1 MPGSGRSS
9 GEGNG
14 KLIPIFLPVEFIFFF
29 FFLIFFFFF
38 FFWPGEFHGQRSLEC
53 YSPWVAKSQI
63 GLSHTHTH
71 THTLKE
77 RIPANHL
84 TYSTIARDEIC
95 VSTHTLSTDKIHML
109 KLNLQ

>member
-1 MPGSGRSS
+1 M
-9 GEGNG
+9 
-14 KLIPIFLPVEFIFFF
+14 L
-29 FFLIFFFFF
+29 
-38 FFWPGEFHGQRSLEC
+38 QSLGCKE
-53 YSPWVAKSQI
+53 SDRTES
-63 GLSHTHTH
+63 H